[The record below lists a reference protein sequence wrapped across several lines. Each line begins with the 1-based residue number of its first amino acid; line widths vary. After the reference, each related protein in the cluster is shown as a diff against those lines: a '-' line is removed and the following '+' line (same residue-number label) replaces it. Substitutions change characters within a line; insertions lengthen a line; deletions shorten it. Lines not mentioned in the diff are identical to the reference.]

1 MTAAFIVSVLLAAAI
16 YLSCEYFVNGVEW
29 VGHRFNLGATA
40 TGTVLAAF
48 GTALPESAVTFVAVV
63 FGRDAAQKDIGVGT
77 ALGGPLV
84 LATIAYPVVGLS
96 LLLYRR
102 RLARQS
108 TLVEVNHRRLCH
120 DQVWFLAIFVVKVG
134 LGLVAFAF
142 KPALGVLFL
151 LAYAVYLWRE
161 MSNDEPAAA
170 ADELEP
176 LKIRPHD
183 AAPSLFWAGLQTTLA
198 LVVIGWASHAFV
210 GQLEV
215 IADGLG
221 WAPQFVALL
230 LSPIATELPETMNA
244 VIWVRQGRERLALA
258 NISGAMMIQAT
269 VPSAL
274 GLLFTPWMFDQSLLA
289 AGVVTALAVAIL
301 WVIFARGRADS
312 RSLVPLGLLY
322 GVFALIVGCV
332 THGR

>member
-1 MTAAFIVSVLLAAAI
+1 VTVAFVLAALLAAAI

-29 VGHRFNLGATA
+29 VGHRFKLGATT

-63 FGRDAAQKDIGVGT
+63 FGKDAAQKDIGVGS

-84 LATIAYPVVGLS
+84 LATIAYPVVGLA

-102 RLARQS
+102 RLSRQS
-108 TLVEVNHRRLCH
+108 ALVEVDHRRLCH

-142 KPALGVLFL
+142 KPVLGVLFL
-151 LAYAVYLWRE
+151 LAYAAYLWRE
-161 MSNDEPAAA
+161 MSNDEPAAVEH
-170 ADELEP
+170 ELEP

-183 AAPSLFWAGLQTTLA
+183 ASPSLFWAGLQTALA
-198 LVVIGWASHAFV
+198 LVVIGFASHAFV

-215 IADGLG
+215 IADALG

-274 GLLFTPWMFDQSLLA
+274 GLLFTPWMFNHSLFA
-289 AGVVTALAVAIL
+289 AGVITALAVVILLAI
-301 WVIFARGRADS
+301 FSRGRANG
-312 RSLVPLGLLY
+312 RRLVPLALLY
-322 GVFALIVGCV
+322 VVFGLVVACV
-332 THGR
+332 THGG